1 MSQKNDYPIHCPQCQ
16 HAFSQALYDAVTLAE
31 EPEAK
36 QALLGNTLNRVL
48 CPECQ
53 HDFRI
58 DKALLYNDAA
68 NGLLIYW
75 MPATGDQV
83 DAVINQFDDMMQ
95 AMAEI
100 TPDGVTPPSVQLV
113 LERTELIE
121 RIFLHDAELD
131 PATIEYIKHL
141 LYSRNLEQ
149 IPPDQ
154 KALLFD
160 TSQTDDEKL
169 VFVVQDIATKQLQG
183 MLEFPTEAYTTL
195 LDSLHDG
202 DEEGAKNVVKEL
214 FPGPYISARALL
226 LSEED

>member
-113 LERTELIE
+113 LERTGTQRVQAEDPGEQHGE
-121 RIFLHDAELD
+121 REAEAED
-131 PATIEYIKHL
+131 
-141 LYSRNLEQ
+141 RQ
-149 IPPDQ
+149 
-154 KALLFD
+154 ALFREHWA
-160 TSQTDDEKL
+160 Q
-169 VFVVQDIATKQLQG
+169 
-183 MLEFPTEAYTTL
+183 
-195 LDSLHDG
+195 
-202 DEEGAKNVVKEL
+202 
-214 FPGPYISARALL
+214 
-226 LSEED
+226 